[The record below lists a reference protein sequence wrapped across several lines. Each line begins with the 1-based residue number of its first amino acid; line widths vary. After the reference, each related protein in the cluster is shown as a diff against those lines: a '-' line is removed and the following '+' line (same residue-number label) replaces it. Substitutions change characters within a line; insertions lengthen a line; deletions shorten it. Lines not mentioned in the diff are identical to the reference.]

1 MPSSVISSHSMHLG
15 VFATASHAVQTQ
27 ARFTVYY
34 KPRFTGTIVGVE
46 DISPQWEDS
55 KWRSLKVDKYLYN
68 INYIINA

>member
-1 MPSSVISSHSMHLG
+1 MRFKISFEGEDSP
-15 VFATASHAVQTQ
+15 V
-27 ARFTVYY
+27 R
-34 KPRFTGTIVGVE
+34 RFTGTIVGVE